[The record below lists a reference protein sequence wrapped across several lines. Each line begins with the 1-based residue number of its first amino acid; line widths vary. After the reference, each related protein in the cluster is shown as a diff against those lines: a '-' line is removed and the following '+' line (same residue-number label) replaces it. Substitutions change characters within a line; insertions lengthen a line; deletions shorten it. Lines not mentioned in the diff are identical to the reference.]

1 MIRNTAF
8 AVALATTAMTTSPAW
23 AADVTLRYM
32 SFDPVQLEQEKPAIA
47 AFDAA
52 NPGIKVQAQAL
63 PQKDYWPNLSA
74 LAASGSLPDV
84 MMMSSG
90 YIQQWVEA
98 GNLADLTSF
107 TTSLNLAGYT
117 ESAVQVAR
125 IKGGLFAVPQ
135 SWQGPVL
142 YYNQDAFDA
151 AGLSYPT
158 SGWTWRDF
166 LAAAHKLTI
175 DKNGDGNPD
184 RWGYSVFGRYA
195 QTDGWVYRNGGR
207 YLNADATA
215 LQPNPQAISA
225 LSFLTDLVVKEKVAP
240 PPKDMEGVRYQDIF
254 PLGMAAMWVD
264 GSWSISNNRTV
275 IGNKFR
281 WGIAEIPL
289 GPDATP
295 ETTRAYAWPDMLA
308 VGATSKN
315 QKIATAFIKHMTDGS
330 RSAKDFRGG
339 KVPAFKEVAERA
351 EWLERDQQPGN
362 KEVILKIGQQQLY
375 TGFSK
380 NWDAW
385 RGYGASGSGG
395 VNGELDEVFNGR
407 KSLNDAVKSFV
418 DYGNGV
424 LKR

>member
-1 MIRNTAF
+1 MIRNATF
-8 AVALATTAMTTSPAW
+8 AVALATTAMTSPAW
-23 AADVTLRYM
+23 AADTTLRYM

-47 AFDAA
+47 AFEAA
-52 NPGIKVQAQAL
+52 NPGVKVQAQAL

-107 TTSLNLAGYT
+107 ATSLNLAGYT
-117 ESAVQVAR
+117 ESAVEVAR
-125 IKGGLFAVPQ
+125 MKGGLFAVPQ

-158 SGWTWRDF
+158 GNWTWKDF
-166 LAAAHKLTI
+166 LEAAHKLTV

-225 LSFLTDLVVKEKVAP
+225 LSFLTDLIVKEKVAP
-240 PPKDMEGVRYQDIF
+240 PPKDMEGVRFQDIF

-264 GSWSISNNRTV
+264 GSWNISNNRAI

-289 GPDATP
+289 GPEATP
-295 ETTRAYAWPDMLA
+295 ETARAYAWPDMLA
-308 VGATSKN
+308 VSATSKN
-315 QKIATAFIKHMTDGS
+315 QKLATAFIKHMTDGS

-339 KVPAFKEVAERA
+339 KVPAFKEVAERE

-407 KSLNDAVKSFV
+407 KSLNEAVKSFV
-418 DYGNGV
+418 DYGNSV